1 MVRIAASQCVPVRYR
16 LKRNSFATF
25 TSRSLR
31 DMAASS
37 CFKEERHS
45 VVKLSYSS
53 VGINPSLYC
62 LIVEDDGTVRSRSGS
77 FYGGS
82 ELATSRQ
89 TSRYTLNQLQML
101 INSRELAAIKAPPSA
116 FASAYDNAG
125 YITYGSGGYFGRSE
139 LQVRTA
145 RGVQTFSVGDD
156 ADIPPILRQIL
167 DLLYKL

>member
-1 MVRIAASQCVPVRYR
+1 M
-16 LKRNSFATF
+16 LKRSMA
-25 TSRSLR
+25 L
-31 DMAASS
+31 AASS
-37 CFKEERHS
+37 TAFAISIISPAFAAPQDFECPKEERRS